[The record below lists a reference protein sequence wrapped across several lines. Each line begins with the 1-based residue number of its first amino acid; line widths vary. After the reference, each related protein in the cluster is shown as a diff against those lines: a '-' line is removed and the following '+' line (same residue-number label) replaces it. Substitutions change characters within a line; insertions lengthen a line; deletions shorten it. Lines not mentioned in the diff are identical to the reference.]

1 MTTRHVQISMD
12 EELLERIDQDPQA
25 REKGRS
31 AFIRSAVESY
41 LSAKARRQIDEDL
54 VHAYSGQAD
63 AMLEEIE
70 DLLEV
75 C

>member
-1 MTTRHVQISMD
+1 MD
-12 EELLERIDQDPQA
+12 EKLLQRIDQDPEA
-25 REKGRS
+25 RKKGRS

-41 LSAKARRQIDEDL
+41 FSAKERRQIDENL

-70 DLLEV
+70 DLLDSQIWPSE
-75 C
+75 